1 MQNKGEILA
10 EILSSYSDCY
20 IFLHNTKKESVA
32 RNIFENGFIYE
43 SQLSNTTDRVN
54 PLEPIEISYF
64 FFQRK
69 DYGEYTVIIAI
80 NKSVYDLYLLI
91 SKKKGIT
98 LEEVMSAHKPYFS
111 ENDELVFNLPPEHIL
126 GYFNGFENRL
136 IKNPGWDPGFTNIKQ
151 SSSKK

>member
-10 EILSSYSDCY
+10 DILSGYGDYY
-20 IFLHNTKKESVA
+20 IFLHNTKKESVVKK
-32 RNIFENGFIYE
+32 ILTDGFIYE

-64 FFQRK
+64 YFQRK
-69 DYGEYTVIIAI
+69 DYGEYTLIIAI

-91 SKKKGIT
+91 SKKRGIS
-98 LEEVMSAHKPYFS
+98 LEEVMSARKPFYS
-111 ENDELVFNLPPEHIL
+111 ENDELVFILPQEHIL
-126 GYFNGFENRL
+126 GYFNGYENRL